1 MSASRSAANSP
12 HQCSSHRSAAV
23 PSSPDGRLLGLAHL
37 FLHMKRRTL
46 SGPGSAP
53 SPPRIAPNDLPV
65 TNRATTAAS
74 LTADQSAHPQNISS
88 CLVLCQMPRSCWVH
102 LGWDRAHN
110 KGSIP
115 DRLLEWRTLQ
125 VVTGRGLVSMREQE
139 NLGVAEDL
147 PRKMQGRW

>member
-74 LTADQSAHPQNISS
+74 LTADQSDHPQNISS

-115 DRLLEWRTLQ
+115 DRLLA
-125 VVTGRGLVSMREQE
+125 S
-139 NLGVAEDL
+139 AF
-147 PRKMQGRW
+147 PRQHPVLLSSIGGCCAGNDFAV